1 MPESE
6 GWYELVVQSPELLQG
21 DLLFDCNVAIPLE
34 YPNEGNVPAQ
44 IKTFDV
50 VLMSQ
55 SCDLVNNKTVIAL
68 VCPFFELAEFKKSH
82 ANLFNAPC
90 TEMLLARDA
99 QPGFHV
105 LNRVLEPG
113 MEHDFLVV
121 DFHNAFS
128 VPTGQLRDQARA
140 MTTPRLRLCSLYR
153 EDLAQAFARYFMR
166 VALPTRLYKPLG
178 SAVPPPPA
186 GQTKPSQ

>member
-6 GWYELVVQSPELLQG
+6 SWYDAIGATDGLLQG
-21 DLLFDCNVAIPLE
+21 DLFFDCNVAVPLA
-34 YPNEGNVPAQ
+34 YPNEEKVAAKIQ
-44 IKTFDV
+44 QYDV
-50 VLMSQ
+50 VVISQ
-55 SCDLVNNKTVIAL
+55 SCDLVNNKAVFAL
-68 VCPFFELAEFKKSH
+68 VCPFIELVEFKKRN
-82 ANLFNAPC
+82 ANLFKVPY
-90 TEMLLARDA
+90 TETLLARDA

-105 LNRVLEPG
+105 LNRVLERG

-128 VPTGQLRDQARA
+128 VPTGQLRDQVEA
-140 MTTPRLRLCSLYR
+140 MTTPRLRLRSPYR

-178 SAVPPPPA
+178 SANLPPDTD
-186 GQTKPSQ
+186 QTEPNR